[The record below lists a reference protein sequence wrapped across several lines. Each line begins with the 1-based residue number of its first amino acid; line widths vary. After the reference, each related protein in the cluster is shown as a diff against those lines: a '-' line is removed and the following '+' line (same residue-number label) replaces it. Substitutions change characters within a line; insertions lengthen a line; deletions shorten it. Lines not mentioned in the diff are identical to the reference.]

1 MIFALAT
8 LHILFIWIPKF
19 SLLSMVTQISFTNFD
34 DSILLLFITTDWLIV
49 FLFRIMNWN
58 YPGLAILW
66 FFLSQFHAIFR
77 SAGRFFKTPF
87 TDLAVYG
94 IVVSKIANVS
104 FLSTN
109 LVGSHQRCSVKNSV
123 LRNFTKF
130 TGKHLCQRLFF
141 NKVVCLAWDSGTGVF
156 LWILRNF

>member
-1 MIFALAT
+1 MFYYRTSRQGNTSWTETTKKSYIKFRFAINLIYILLILPKPLIFALAT

-66 FFLSQFHAIFR
+66 VFLNQFHAIFR
-77 SAGRFFKTPF
+77 SAWRFFKTPF
-87 TDLAVYG
+87 TDLAQLFMV
-94 IVVSKIANVS
+94 
-104 FLSTN
+104 LSSAK
-109 LVGSHQRCSVKNSV
+109 LQMSVFFQRTLWAATRGV
-123 LRNFTKF
+123 L
-130 TGKHLCQRLFF
+130 
-141 NKVVCLAWDSGTGVF
+141 
-156 LWILRNF
+156 